1 MHNRSNNNEVKLKKE
16 RSLFKLKLDI
26 MAFKL
31 SHIVQKGKSYHRRN
45 LPQQQTSPGMEAIT
59 CL

>member
-1 MHNRSNNNEVKLKKE
+1 MHNRSSNNEVKLKKKK
-16 RSLFKLKLDI
+16 SLFEVRNYSV
-26 MAFKL
+26 AFEL

-45 LPQQQTSPGMEAIT
+45 LTQQQTSPGMEAIT